1 MSYPDPYQPQQP
13 PPGSYPPAP
22 PVQPGPYGYGN
33 PPYVPPNGG
42 YPPAQPY
49 QQYGAQPYQPYYPPP
64 GVPQPS
70 AERDNGNSGVW
81 RVLEGVMLLAVGR
94 SARSFGDTPRARV
107 LALLAIVGVTL
118 AMVVIVAMVVV
129 LMK

>member
-1 MSYPDPYQPQQP
+1 
-13 PPGSYPPAP
+13 
-22 PVQPGPYGYGN
+22 
-33 PPYVPPNGG
+33 
-42 YPPAQPY
+42 
-49 QQYGAQPYQPYYPPP
+49 
-64 GVPQPS
+64 
-70 AERDNGNSGVW
+70 
-81 RVLEGVMLLAVGR
+81 MLLAVGR